1 MEEKRQ
7 GSHKNIWYGAGR
19 QRIEVPRSV
28 IKSMV
33 HSNSLLDNLYI
44 GSLGFYPKAKGH
56 FTKRKHGLN
65 ENFLFYCVDGYG
77 WYMLKGERF
86 EVGPNEFFI
95 LPQNVEHAY
104 GSSEHDPWSI
114 YWVHF
119 GGNSLPNLNDFH
131 TVKEHFKPAP
141 IKDNGEAALLHG
153 KMYKALEAGYS
164 LDNLLF
170 ASLCLSQFL
179 SLFLY
184 NSRHYPTVQNTKND
198 CVDIAIGYMQE
209 HITDMLTLRDIS
221 TFSNYSVSRFSNLF
235 KQKTGYAPM
244 DYFTLLK
251 VQQACQMLDF
261 TDKSV
266 KEIALTLGFDDPYY
280 FSKRFKQ
287 VTGTPPTRYRSVK
300 KD

>member
-1 MEEKRQ
+1 MEEQRQ
-7 GSHKNIWYGAGR
+7 GSHKNIWYGVGR

-28 IKSMV
+28 IKMTIQNNAV
-33 HSNSLLDNLYI
+33 LNSLYI
-44 GSLGFYPKAKGH
+44 MSLGFYPKAQGH
-56 FTKRKHGLN
+56 FTKRRLGLN
-65 ENFLFYCVDGYG
+65 GNFLFFCVDGRG

-86 EVGPNEFFI
+86 EVGPNEFFV
-95 LPQNVEHAY
+95 LPQNIEHAY
-104 GSSEHDPWSI
+104 GSMEQDPWSI

-119 GGNSLPNLNDFH
+119 GGSSLPNLNSFQ
-131 TVKEHFKPAP
+131 TVKEHFKPTP
-141 IKDNGEAALLHG
+141 VKDNGEAALLYS
-153 KMYKALEAGYS
+153 KIYKSLEMGYS

-184 NSRHYPTVQNTKND
+184 NSRHYPTVQTTRND
-198 CVDIAIGYMQE
+198 CVETAIGYMQQ
-209 HITDMLTLRDIS
+209 HITEMLTLRDIS
-221 TFSNYSVSRFSNLF
+221 THSNYSVSRFSNLF

-251 VQQACQMLDF
+251 IQNACQMLDF
-261 TDKSV
+261 TDMSV

-287 VTGTPPTRYRSVK
+287 VIGTPPTWYRSLK